1 MNKIELSIYNWI
13 KKKEKNV
20 KLNQNIISNNIIDS
34 FDMMELI
41 IFCEKEF
48 KIKFKE
54 KDLVNKN
61 FSSIHKIALTVKN
74 TIKQN
79 EKKIT

>member
-1 MNKIELSIYNWI
+1 MNKIEFKIYSWI

-20 KLNQNIISNNIIDS
+20 KLTQNLIKNNIIDS

-48 KIKFKE
+48 RIQFKE
-54 KDLVNKN
+54 KDLINKN
-61 FSSIHKIALTVKN
+61 FSSIQKIALIISKYQ
-74 TIKQN
+74 KQN
-79 EKKIT
+79 KENM

>member
-1 MNKIELSIYNWI
+1 MNQIETIIYKWI

-20 KLNQNIISNNIIDS
+20 KLNENLISNNIIDS

-48 KIKFKE
+48 NIQFKD
-54 KDLVNKN
+54 KDLINKN
-61 FSSIHKIALTVKN
+61 FVSIHKISLMIAKYRKN
-74 TIKQN
+74 K
-79 EKKIT
+79 

>member
-1 MNKIELSIYNWI
+1 MNKIELNIYNWI

-20 KLNQNIISNNIIDS
+20 KLTQNLITNNIIDS

-48 KIKFKE
+48 KIRFNE
-54 KDLVNKN
+54 KDLINKN
-61 FSSIHKIALTVKN
+61 FTSIQKIASVISKYK
-74 TIKQN
+74 KQN
-79 EKKIT
+79 LKNK

>member
-1 MNKIELSIYNWI
+1 MNNTEKLIYNWI
-13 KKKEKNV
+13 KKKEKNL
-20 KLNQNIISNNIIDS
+20 KINQNLIKEKIIDS

-54 KDLVNKN
+54 KDLIDKK
-61 FSSIHKIALTVKN
+61 FYKHSKIALIISSYKKN
-74 TIKQN
+74 K
-79 EKKIT
+79 

>member
-1 MNKIELSIYNWI
+1 MNKIELDIYNWI

-20 KLNQNIISNNIIDS
+20 KLNQNLITNNIIDS

-48 KIKFKE
+48 KIRFKE

-61 FSSIHKIALTVKN
+61 FTSIQKIALMILKYKQQNKKN
-74 TIKQN
+74 I
-79 EKKIT
+79 

>member
-1 MNKIELSIYNWI
+1 MNKTETVIYKWV

-20 KLNQNIISNNIIDS
+20 KLNENLISNSIIDS

-54 KDLVNKN
+54 KDLINKN
-61 FSSIHKIALTVKN
+61 FTSIQKIALIVSN
-74 TIKQN
+74 Y
-79 EKKIT
+79 KKIK